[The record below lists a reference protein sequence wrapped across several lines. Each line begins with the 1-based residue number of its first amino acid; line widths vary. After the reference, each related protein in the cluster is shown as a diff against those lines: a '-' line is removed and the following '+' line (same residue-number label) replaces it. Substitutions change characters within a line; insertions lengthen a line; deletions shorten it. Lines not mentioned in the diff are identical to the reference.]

1 MWDWLHSSGLAMES
15 CHPPGNAGA
24 RIGSSHWDITSVDS
38 SHAAGKDTAMRKQAP
53 ALAALATSLLM
64 VSCAADPVGA
74 KEQTSMSAVIN
85 APSTMP
91 FHDPAVVP
99 LAQAVAEGDAGRIRT
114 LASAANLSAQGDD
127 QVTLLEWAIW
137 NQKPAALSALLEA
150 GANAAQP
157 GMDRET
163 VAHMAAMV
171 DDPQYLQVLVARHA
185 PIDIVS
191 ARAGWTPIFR
201 AVQSRRDAQFDLLVK
216 AGADL
221 RRTDSMGNSL
231 LHVAAQV
238 NDAGRVLQLLEL
250 GVDANATDSRGNTF
264 QSTLFA
270 GADARLNADGR
281 LSRQKVRDWLAAQG
295 IATE

>member
-1 MWDWLHSSGLAMES
+1 
-15 CHPPGNAGA
+15 
-24 RIGSSHWDITSVDS
+24 
-38 SHAAGKDTAMRKQAP
+38 MRKQAH
-53 ALAALATSLLM
+53 ALATLATSLLM

-91 FHDPAVVP
+91 FHGPAVVP
-99 LAQAVAEGDAGRIRT
+99 LAQAVAEGDAARIRM
-114 LASAANLSAQGDD
+114 LAPAADLSAQGDD

-157 GMDRET
+157 GMDSET
-163 VAHMAAMV
+163 VAHMAAMA
-171 DDPQYLQVLVARHA
+171 DDPHYLQLLITHGA
-185 PIDIVS
+185 PVDVVS

-201 AVQSRRDAQFDLLVK
+201 AVQSRRDAQFDLLVT

-221 RRTDSMGNSL
+221 RRTDSMGSSL

-250 GVDANATDSRGNTF
+250 GLDPNATDRNGNTF
-264 QSTLFA
+264 QPALFS
-270 GADARLNADGR
+270 GSDARLNPQGR
-281 LSRQKVRDWLAAQG
+281 QSRQKVRDWLAAKG
-295 IATE
+295 IATQ